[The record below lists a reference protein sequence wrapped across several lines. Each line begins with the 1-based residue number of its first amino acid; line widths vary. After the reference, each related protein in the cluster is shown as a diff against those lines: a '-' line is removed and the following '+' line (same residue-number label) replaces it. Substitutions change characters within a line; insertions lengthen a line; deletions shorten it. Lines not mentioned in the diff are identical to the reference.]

1 MILVHKLK
9 GEELWVNPDLI
20 AFIESSHDTVLTL
33 VDGRHVVVA
42 EDPVTVASGVRQHR
56 AETLALAFE
65 LHATA
70 AAQTNLRL
78 VPDTEES

>member
-42 EDPVTVASGVRQHR
+42 EEPEAVAAGVRHHR
-56 AETLALAFE
+56 AATLALAFE
-65 LHATA
+65 LHATPG
-70 AAQTNLRL
+70 TNPSLRL
-78 VPDTEES
+78 VPGTAED

>member
-1 MILVHKLK
+1 MHKLK

-42 EDPVTVASGVRQHR
+42 EDPVAVAGSVRDHR

-65 LHATA
+65 LHAA
-70 AAQTNLRL
+70 RGPNPGLRL
-78 VPDTEES
+78 VPGTEES